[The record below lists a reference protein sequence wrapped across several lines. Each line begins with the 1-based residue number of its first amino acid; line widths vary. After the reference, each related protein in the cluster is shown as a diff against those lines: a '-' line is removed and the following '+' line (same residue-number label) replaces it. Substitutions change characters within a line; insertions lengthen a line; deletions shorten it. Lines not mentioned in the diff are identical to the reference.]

1 MTIDER
7 IEALTQSLELLSGMH
22 RELQKQTAATTAATL
37 AATEQTAAATAAAL
51 AATEQTAA
59 ALAATG
65 DRLDRLT
72 ALTEALAG
80 GILAHDNQIGTL
92 VSIAAKHEA
101 TLRGPRE

>member
-1 MTIDER
+1 
-7 IEALTQSLELLSGMH
+7 MH
-22 RELQKQTAATTAATL
+22 RELEKQTAATTAATL
-37 AATEQTAAATAAAL
+37 AATEQTAAALAAL
-51 AATEQTAA
+51 A

-72 ALTEALAG
+72 ALTEALAA

-92 VSIAAKHEA
+92 VSIVAKHEA